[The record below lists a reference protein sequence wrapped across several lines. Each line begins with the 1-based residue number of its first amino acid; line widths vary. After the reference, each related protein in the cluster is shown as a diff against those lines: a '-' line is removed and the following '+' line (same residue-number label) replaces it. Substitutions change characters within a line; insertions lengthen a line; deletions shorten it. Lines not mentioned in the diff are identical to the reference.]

1 MPDRGWSRMEL
12 SGQNFKKRPAC
23 CKKIGVTGGTGT
35 GKSVFSREFGRMGA
49 CVIDA
54 DAVARELTVRDEG
67 VRRKLMRA
75 FGSEMFTSR
84 GRLKRAVL
92 ADRVFKDQRE
102 LEKLNRIMWPPL
114 KKAIRSRMAG
124 CLAGDPDRT
133 VVVDAAILFDAGM
146 ASWFDLVFVI
156 EAPLSSRISRLVQ
169 SRGWTGKQAKERIV
183 SQPGWSAGHR
193 TAFPGIDCSSV
204 IRVRNSGSKAEWKAT
219 ARALYKGCRSH
230 V

>member
-1 MPDRGWSRMEL
+1 MEL
-12 SGQNFKKRPAC
+12 SGQKIKIRQASGR
-23 CKKIGVTGGTGT
+23 KIGVTGGTGT

-54 DAVARELTVRDEG
+54 DAVARELTDRDEG

-75 FGSEMFTSR
+75 FGQEMFGAG
-84 GRLKRAVL
+84 GRLKRAAL
-92 ADRVFKDQRE
+92 ADRVFTDKKE
-102 LEKLNRIMWPPL
+102 LAKLNRIMWPPL
-114 KKAIRSRMAG
+114 KKAIRSRMAA
-124 CLAGDPDRT
+124 CLAKDPDRT

-169 SRGWTGKQAKERIV
+169 SRGWTGKQARERIS
-183 SQPGWSAGHR
+183 SQPGWRAGR
-193 TAFPGIDCSSV
+193 RPVFRGMDPPSV
-204 IRVRNSGSKAEWKAT
+204 IRIRNSGSEAEWKAG
-219 ARALYKGCRSH
+219 ARALYKRCRSS